1 MATMDS
7 FYQIYFL
14 WTSLSLAQI
23 FTKTKILQ
31 ELFEINLTFEVNG
44 VYQDLIGFH

>member
-1 MATMDS
+1 MATMDTFIS
-7 FYQIYFL
+7 ANIYQD
-14 WTSLSLAQI
+14 TRG
-23 FTKTKILQ
+23 LQ